1 MQNQENRRISF
12 RLNDTMGLQVIPL
25 DPKALDEV
33 LLDFDNYRIQ
43 SCLASHFHVQREL
56 RQASLQLI
64 RKRDPDIARY
74 FTLLE
79 DQMQV
84 LAERMSGDDGS
95 SKPDQSEISVNIS
108 STGIR
113 YHTEDAFSLG
123 QAVELKMLLST
134 SGAQIYALGTVVR
147 IENGVGSLVGLTEY
161 SVNFSHIHSDDS
173 EAFIRHMVKLQR
185 LQLQARRTGDS

>member
-12 RLNDTMGLQVIPL
+12 RLNDTMGLQVTPL
-25 DPKALDEV
+25 EPKALDAV
-33 LLDFDNYRIQ
+33 LLDFDNYRVQ
-43 SCLASHFHVQREL
+43 SCLASHFHIQREL
-56 RQASLQLI
+56 RQPDLQLI
-64 RKRDPDIARY
+64 KKRDPDVARY

-84 LAERMSGDDGS
+84 LAERMNGDDES
-95 SKPDQSEISVNIS
+95 SKPEQSEISVNIS

-113 YHTEDAFSLG
+113 YHTEDAISLG
-123 QAVELKMLLST
+123 QAVELKMSLST

-147 IENGVGSLVGLTEY
+147 IENGVGDFAGLTEY
-161 SVNFSHIHSDDS
+161 SVNFSHLHSDDS

-185 LQLQARRTGDS
+185 LQLQARRPDDS